1 MTAQIRARNKA
12 VRLSVEE
19 GGGLSGSTLLALS
32 LFIILLAFFIVLNAI
47 STYSEPKVDQAF
59 ESLDTAFSVNLTPQE
74 FEQITAD
81 ERQQDDTKGKGD
93 SMEDMQGLLQSI
105 LPGLDM
111 NLTDDDSGG
120 KVMAVR
126 MKKDRFES
134 LTTQLIPL
142 FIRILNVKDGDA
154 DYELFMI
161 SYVQDSLDDNAQT
174 SYQILQNYRKEMV
187 DKGLQEDRIALGV
200 ELGNPAY
207 MMFQFD
213 KSGGM
218 P

>member
-1 MTAQIRARNKA
+1 MTAQIRARHKA

-47 STYSEPKVDQAF
+47 STYSEPKVEDAF
-59 ESLDTAFSVNLTPQE
+59 ESLDTAFSVQLTPKE
-74 FEQITAD
+74 FEQVTAD
-81 ERQQDDTKGKGD
+81 ERQQDDTKGEGD
-93 SMEDMQGLLQSI
+93 SMEDMEELLQSI
-105 LPGLDM
+105 LPGLDV

-134 LTTQLIPL
+134 LTAQLIPL
-142 FIRILNVKDGDA
+142 FIRILNVKDGEGA
-154 DYELFMI
+154 YELFI
-161 SYVQDSLDDNAQT
+161 TSYVQDSLDNDAQI
-174 SYQILQNYRKEMV
+174 SFQILQDYRNEMIRS
-187 DKGLQEDRIALGV
+187 GLEDNRIALGV

-207 MMFQFD
+207 MTFRFD
-213 KSGGM
+213 KSGGI